1 MSLSTRAVIRA
12 PGARAAPPP
21 RASPTGTRVPARV
34 ARVATRVAPADGGVA
49 ETTDGT
55 YKAAATAALNNCVTS
70 SDLKYGQKYEGKV
83 RDTYVDDDV
92 MIAVTTDRQSAFD
105 RHLASIP
112 FKGAVLNRTS
122 AWWFEQ
128 TKDIVPNAWLSSPD
142 PNVTVMKKC
151 TVFPIEFVVRG
162 YLTGS
167 TSTSLWTHY
176 KSGGRDYCG
185 NALDDG
191 MVKNQQLPMNI
202 VTPTTKEKTHDR
214 PISLE
219 DIVKEGWMEQEDLD
233 YCAAKTL
240 EVIYLSYFSYF
251 RTCTGNL
258 SDGRRVLCRQV
269 FEFGQKVAAKRGL
282 ILVDTKYE
290 FGRDADGTIRLID
303 EINTP
308 DSSRYWLKDS
318 YAARHAAGQEPD
330 MIDKEFLRLWF
341 AERYVIYILLT
352 YGQLS

>member
-1 MSLSTRAVIRA
+1 MLKSASRFSDIFQKVAAKRRAHVSD
-12 PGARAAPPP
+12 ARSPRHDVALHPRGHP
-21 RASPTGTRVPARV
+21 RARRARRPDVPRVPYRSQGTANEK
-34 ARVATRVAPADGGVA
+34 GGVA

-240 EVIYLSYFSYF
+240 EVIYHFVFFVPIYFC
-251 RTCTGNL
+251 TCMGN
-258 SDGRRVLCRQV
+258 
-269 FEFGQKVAAKRGL
+269 
-282 ILVDTKYE
+282 
-290 FGRDADGTIRLID
+290 
-303 EINTP
+303 
-308 DSSRYWLKDS
+308 
-318 YAARHAAGQEPD
+318 
-330 MIDKEFLRLWF
+330 
-341 AERYVIYILLT
+341 
-352 YGQLS
+352 

>member
-240 EVIYLSYFSYF
+240 EVIYHF
-251 RTCTGNL
+251 
-258 SDGRRVLCRQV
+258 VLFV
-269 FEFGQKVAAKRGL
+269 FFV
-282 ILVDTKYE
+282 LVW
-290 FGRDADGTIRLID
+290 AIRLTYVVFCVNRFSSLAKKSQPNAGSSSSIPSTSSAA
-303 EINTP
+303 TP
-308 DSSRYWLKDS
+308 TGRS
-318 YAARHAAGQEPD
+318 A
-330 MIDKEFLRLWF
+330 
-341 AERYVIYILLT
+341 
-352 YGQLS
+352 